1 MRSQNDTEIRV
12 PLAKWVQF
20 FGGGQDPYV
29 AGPHEG
35 AKSKRLLA
43 FAFNQL

>member
-20 FGGGQDPYV
+20 FGGGKTHMLQGRTKGQR
-29 AGPHEG
+29 AN
-35 AKSKRLLA
+35 AC
-43 FAFNQL
+43 